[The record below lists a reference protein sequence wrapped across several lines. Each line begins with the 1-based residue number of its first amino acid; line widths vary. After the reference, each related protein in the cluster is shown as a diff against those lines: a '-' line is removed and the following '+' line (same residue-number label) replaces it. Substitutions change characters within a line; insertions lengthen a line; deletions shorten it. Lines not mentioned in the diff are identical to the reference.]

1 MSVIQTLCTSYQIL
15 PAQIEQACRASV
27 ERCGT
32 ATILVPSYEQQIAC
46 QKQLAHHIG
55 LGLGVSV
62 ATPAGWVGDL
72 WRLYGTGQ
80 KIIDVVSRM
89 TFLYQ
94 AFELCYPTA
103 FAEDA
108 SQAQSSVLRA
118 NDGTLQLLAQ
128 LAKDGL
134 DVVCSEKLA
143 KLAYGNADISA
154 GEHEALAILRRYKEL
169 ITRQGYIEYCDV
181 LQQIIACLPE
191 SLLEQTICFVGFS
204 QTSRIDDL
212 LLEALNARTS
222 PVLVQYELP
231 PLGQALLPQTNYDLL
246 EAAGP
251 LAQWELVQQ
260 YAQTQEEEKKL
271 RSLVVCTSDSY
282 QAWQELMPK
291 LVSSQFTVRAYVT
304 TSLESDSLLAS
315 LMTFCEEV
323 IHLIQLEK
331 TWPAPQ
337 ETRWG
342 EASQLGS
349 MTWWPPRG
357 LIDFLL
363 CDVSGVKADAAW
375 KLDRKWRGN
384 RILTPEK
391 VLRDLTRASLTSTP
405 VASAVRAM
413 RSQKLSLA
421 FDLFAKAYARQKP
434 TNENVLEY
442 EKSLNLLQRFVQI
455 TRTIEGALIK
465 QNVADKLTRTLRILH
480 TLVQNVAIQLQVQ
493 ASNGQLH
500 ITSAAKP
507 DAAEKVDAAIEK
519 AFELDADTPIVYIM
533 SATQASQ
540 LEPASIDGLIYMDMT
555 NEQMAVPVDDGAL
568 ATLETK
574 LGIYK
579 PRTSLEHMRHQFV
592 AALMATRQVVGLQRV
607 RYNETAKESFPALL
621 LNEFLQEQQHP
632 ELVQSRQVHKPQQ
645 AQQTQRAPK
654 YPQKTYTHGEQDVTQ
669 NLSSAS
675 QADKPSARETL
686 KPAGVVSHQL
696 LPLVCAGGPGHKPD
710 DDMTLSAS
718 QIETYLECPYKWFT
732 QRRLG
737 LSSIDAGFSNL
748 EKGSFAHR
756 VLEVVHRALLRK
768 AAGLEPFGDKNELKN
783 LDPRTRLRLS
793 RVTDENL
800 EYAQEQALIE
810 FDAHYTHQLQ
820 RAENFRDQA
829 LIAHA
834 ASERVQLEQLKQDVL
849 AALEYEKDLFEGF
862 EPRFFELRF
871 GGSTGIPVKYAG
883 VNFVGSIDRIDVD
896 EAGHALIIDYK
907 LKSHLFSEY
916 KLAERGK
923 QVDLHVLPRH
933 VQSLIYAQVVRKYLE
948 QQNLVAAGA
957 VYFGIRRD
965 CELSGAVPESMYDR
979 VWGAHTL
986 STPSAVTAGRTI
998 QDFYAYLDTCE
1009 QLIAERIEALKA
1021 GDIHTH
1027 ASGDTSCAFCES
1039 LACGE
1044 RRA

>member
-15 PAQIEQACRASV
+15 PTSVAQACQASV

-46 QKQLAHHIG
+46 QKKLASHIG

-94 AFELCYPTA
+94 AFELCYPAA
-103 FAEDA
+103 FKEDA
-108 SQAQSSVLRA
+108 PKAQPTSPQASVLRA

-134 DVVCSEKLA
+134 DVVCSEQLA
-143 KLAYGNADISA
+143 ELTCAKTDISA
-154 GEHEALAILRRYKEL
+154 GEHEALTILRRYKEL
-169 ITRQGYIEYCDV
+169 ISEQGYIEYCDV
-181 LQQIIACLPE
+181 LQQIIARLPE
-191 SLLEQTICFVGFS
+191 SVLEQTICFVGFS
-204 QTSRIDDL
+204 QTSRTDDV
-212 LLEALNARTS
+212 LLEALQARIS

-231 PLGQALLPQTNYDLL
+231 PSGQALLPQTSYDLL
-246 EAAGP
+246 QAAGP
-251 LAQWELVQQ
+251 LAQWELVQKYIQ
-260 YAQTQEEEKKL
+260 AQVEDKKL
-271 RSLVVCTSDSY
+271 HALAVCTSDSY

-291 LVSSQFTVRAYVT
+291 LVSSQFAVRAYVT
-304 TSLESDSLLAS
+304 TSLDSDSLLVS
-315 LMTFCEEV
+315 LMTFCEDV
-323 IHLIQLEK
+323 IRLIQLEK

-342 EASQLGS
+342 EAPQLGS
-349 MTWWPPRG
+349 MAWWPPHG

-363 CDVSGVKADAAW
+363 CDVSGVKVDAAW
-375 KLDRKWRGN
+375 RLDRKWRGN

-421 FDLFAKAYARQKP
+421 FDLFAKAYARKKP
-434 TNENVLEY
+434 TNENILEY
-442 EKSLNLLQRFVQI
+442 EKRLSLLQRFVQI
-455 TRTIEGALIK
+455 TRTIEGALSRQK
-465 QNVADKLTRTLRILH
+465 VSDKLTRTLRILH

-493 ASNGQLH
+493 ASNGRVH
-500 ITSAAKP
+500 VTSV
-507 DAAEKVDAAIEK
+507 EKVAELEKPTENEKPNAVEKVAAREK
-519 AFELDADTPIVYIM
+519 AFRLDETTPVVYIV
-533 SATQASQ
+533 SAQQASQ

-568 ATLETK
+568 AALETK

-607 RYNETAKESFPALL
+607 LYNETAKESFPALL
-621 LNEFLQEQQHP
+621 LNEFLQEQQ
-632 ELVQSRQVHKPQQ
+632 
-645 AQQTQRAPK
+645 TQPVPK
-654 YPQKTYTHGEQDVTQ
+654 FPQKTYTHGEQDVTQ
-669 NLSSAS
+669 NLSSTS
-675 QADKPSARETL
+675 QADKPAAHETL
-686 KPAGVVSHQL
+686 KPVGAVSHEL

-710 DDMTLSAS
+710 DDITLSAS

-756 VLEVVHRALLRK
+756 VLEVVHRALLRE
-768 AAGLEPFGDKNELKN
+768 AAGLDPFGDKHELDG
-783 LDPRTRLRLS
+783 LDPRTRLRFS

-800 EYAQEQALIE
+800 EYVQQQALIE

-829 LIAHA
+829 LIAHM
-834 ASERVQLEQLKQDVL
+834 ASERVQLEQLKQDVF

-957 VYFGIRRD
+957 VYFGIRRE
-965 CELSGAVPESMYDR
+965 CELLGAVPASMCDR

-986 STPSAVTAGRTI
+986 RTPGAVTAGKTI
-998 QDFYAYLDTCE
+998 EDFYAYLDTCE